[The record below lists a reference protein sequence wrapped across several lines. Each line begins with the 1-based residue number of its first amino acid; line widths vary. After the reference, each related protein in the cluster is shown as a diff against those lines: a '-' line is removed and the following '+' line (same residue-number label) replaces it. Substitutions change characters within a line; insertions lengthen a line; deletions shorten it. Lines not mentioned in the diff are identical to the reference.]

1 VAEEAPWLPAAHVSP
16 VPEGAGVRHRGLS
29 PEGAQRAGQTVTDEP
44 AARRARRLPPPTGGR
59 APRWGGDA
67 GARAQ
72 AVSRARRQLTE
83 ALELV
88 DEAIHILR
96 SYVRENPDKA
106 EKLEDILY
114 TLEEAG
120 EALDE
125 LVSAEEREGH
135 R

>member
-1 VAEEAPWLPAAHVSP
+1 MPPSRRRNDTEITFAHIP
-16 VPEGAGVRHRGLS
+16 
-29 PEGAQRAGQTVTDEP
+29 
-44 AARRARRLPPPTGGR
+44 
-59 APRWGGDA
+59 
-67 GARAQ
+67 Q